1 LYSDNANIEVVNQT
15 NLDNQKK
22 MQDLENSL
30 LALSQQNQQLQ
41 QNVLSKQD
49 SSNQQDVILNQ
60 QKMQQL

>member
-1 LYSDNANIEVVNQT
+1 LYSDNLEVVNQL

>member
-1 LYSDNANIEVVNQT
+1 MYSDNLEVVNQT

>member
-1 LYSDNANIEVVNQT
+1 VVNQT